1 MKVCHFLMRLL
12 SFYLFRIKCKLPPTV
27 DYILFLVADVTVTP
41 NLNEIRDY
49 KYISKEELQSM
60 FKDPSNQNFHEEIH

>member
-1 MKVCHFLMRLL
+1 MRP
-12 SFYLFRIKCKLPPTV
+12 FYFVLNVTLAV

-60 FKDPSNQNFHEEIH
+60 FEDPSKFFFSFTKKYVELT